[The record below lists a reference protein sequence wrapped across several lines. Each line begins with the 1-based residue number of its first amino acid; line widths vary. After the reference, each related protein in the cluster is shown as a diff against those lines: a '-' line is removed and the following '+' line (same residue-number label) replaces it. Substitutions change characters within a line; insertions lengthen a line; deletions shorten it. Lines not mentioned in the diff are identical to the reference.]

1 MRVCA
6 SDSLVVETEQINR
19 GRPRVCVGRVAGK
32 VLGEREDPVVVS
44 INGRIADKCGGPDRG
59 AVGGKR
65 LETGGNAEAVV
76 TPM

>member
-6 SDSLVVETEQINR
+6 SDSLVVETEQINC
-19 GRPRVCVGRVAGK
+19 GRPRIRVGRVASK
-32 VLGEREDPVVVS
+32 ILCEREDPVVIS
-44 INGRIADKCGGPDRG
+44 INGRVADKCGRPDRG